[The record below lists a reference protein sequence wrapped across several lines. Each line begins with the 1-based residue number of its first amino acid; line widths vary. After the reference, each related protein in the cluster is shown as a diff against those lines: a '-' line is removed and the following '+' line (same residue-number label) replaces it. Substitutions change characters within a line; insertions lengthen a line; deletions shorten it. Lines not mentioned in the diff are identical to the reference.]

1 MRNAVRKA
9 GKHGPAFFLLLMMAM
24 LLAGCFQN
32 SSPRSSSRPPVD
44 PNVFRIGYTP
54 NSMLLAVMKKGDLE
68 SRLTEKHHVG
78 LEWVLYED
86 DVSLFQAI
94 EAGQVDLGSVGEA
107 VPAFLHDPDTPI
119 VYLAAE
125 PSNPAAYAVI
135 VPLDSTIFQAGDLKG
150 KKVAFAP
157 KTNEHLLLLQVL
169 EEAGLSMKDIKPNSE
184 LGQEL
189 LDAYS
194 SHKADAWVISEPLI
208 SQLEPQGIRIVV
220 DATGKIGTRDIY
232 IAASDR
238 YAQREEIYKSA
249 LQMIQRHGEWTM
261 TNIHDAAD
269 ILTEHTDI
277 EHLMWL
283 SSFERKAYGTAPFL
297 DSIVSGQQKLYDY
310 LASKK
315 ERAGTLNVKEM
326 VP

>member
-1 MRNAVRKA
+1 MGR
-9 GKHGPAFFLLLMMAM
+9 PFFLLLMMAT

-32 SSPRSSSRPPVD
+32 SSPRGSSRPPVD

-94 EAGQVDLGSVGEA
+94 EAGQVDLVRGRSGSRFSSRPGYTHRLSGCGA
-107 VPAFLHDPDTPI
+107 KQ
-119 VYLAAE
+119 
-125 PSNPAAYAVI
+125 SGAYAVI